1 MRDILKVYVPIVAIL
16 AAVGFFLWKLTAPPP
31 PHDLAIATG
40 PKDGAYAGFGERYKE
55 LLAASGLTLEVIH
68 TSGSIE
74 NQRLLKDGKA
84 DVSFLQGGT
93 VVADPLTGHPPT
105 DIEAL
110 ASVYYEPLW
119 VFVRSVSPIDRLSQL
134 AGKRIA
140 VGATDSGTQAL
151 AVNLLHISGVAD
163 AKARTQFFSLG
174 DRDAA
179 HALIDNK
186 IDAAFFVDG
195 IVSPAMQQLVEAPNI
210 RLMNF
215 AQADAYRH
223 RFPYLSSVIVPKGA
237 LDLPRDIPKAP
248 ITLVAPAAQL
258 VARSGLNPAL
268 VDVLLEAAQKTH
280 RRGGLFGHPDEFPS
294 RNLVELP
301 LNAEAERFFRSGPS
315 LARRYLPFWA
325 ASLVE
330 RMLILVLPLVT
341 LAIPLIKFAP
351 SIYDWHVSE
360 RILRW
365 YKRLQAI
372 EAEVRTGPD
381 PERRTQLVIE
391 LEALQAHVAKIKV
404 PSGYVQKL
412 YDLRCHIDFVRQTVG
427 AEPLN

>member
-1 MRDILKVYVPIVAIL
+1 MRDILKVYVPIVAVL
-16 AAVGFFLWKLTAPPP
+16 AAVGLFLWKLTAPPP

-40 PKDGAYAGFGERYKE
+40 PADGAYAGFGERYKE
-55 LLAASGLTLEVIH
+55 ILAASGLTLEVIH

-74 NQRLLKDGKA
+74 NQRLLEDGKA
-84 DVSFLQGGT
+84 DAAFLQGGT
-93 VVADPLTGHPPT
+93 VAADPRTGHPPT
-105 DIEAL
+105 DIESL

-134 AGKRIA
+134 AGKRLA
-140 VGATDSGTQAL
+140 VGPQDSGTQAL
-151 AVNLLHISGVAD
+151 AVNLLRISGVTDGKAHTRFLLIGGAD
-163 AKARTQFFSLG
+163 AAQ
-174 DRDAA
+174 
-179 HALIDNK
+179 ALIDKK

-195 IVSPAMQQLVEAPNI
+195 TVSPAMQRLVETPNI

-215 AQADAYRH
+215 TQADAYRH
-223 RFPYLSSVIVPKGA
+223 RFPYLSSVVVPRGA
-237 LDLPRDIPKAP
+237 LNLPRDIPKTP

-351 SIYDWHVSE
+351 SIYDW
-360 RILRW
+360 RISSRIFRW
-365 YKRLQAI
+365 YKRLQEI
-372 EAEVRTGPD
+372 EAEVRTQPD
-381 PERRTQLVIE
+381 PERRAQLVNE
-391 LEALQAHVAKIKV
+391 VEALQAHVAKIRV

-412 YDLRCHIDFVRQTVG
+412 YDLRCHIDFVRHTVG
-427 AEPLN
+427 AEPH